1 MQAQNK
7 HTHFFLPSFP
17 SLPPYS
23 SPSLPLSLPPTFSLF
38 LPSLPSFFHRLNPGP
53 MRVNP
58 VHNSATHPGSLFSSY
73 LRSRSFCVRICSKH
87 KPHPDS
93 AMLVPLGCSWWK
105 HLFTLL
111 RHLFHLLVT
120 LPPVTGVLGS
130 ALVTVLHNDFY
141 SVPLATLMPW
151 VPFMEVLRNG
161 FSCLSRACFFK
172 SSYFSSL
179 LLIFHLP
186 LVNFVRFLWRIAQEQ
201 WVLMRL
207 I

>member
-23 SPSLPLSLPPTFSLF
+23 SPSLPPSLPPSLF
-38 LPSLPSFFHRLNPGP
+38 FFLLSLHFFHRLNPGP
-53 MRVNP
+53 MRVKP
-58 VHNSATHPGSLFSSY
+58 VRYSATHPGNLFSSY

-93 AMLVPLGCSWWK
+93 AMLVPLGCSWRK

-130 ALVTVLHNDFY
+130 PLVTVLHNDFY

-161 FSCLSRACFFK
+161 LSCLSRACFFK

-201 WVLMRL
+201 
-207 I
+207 